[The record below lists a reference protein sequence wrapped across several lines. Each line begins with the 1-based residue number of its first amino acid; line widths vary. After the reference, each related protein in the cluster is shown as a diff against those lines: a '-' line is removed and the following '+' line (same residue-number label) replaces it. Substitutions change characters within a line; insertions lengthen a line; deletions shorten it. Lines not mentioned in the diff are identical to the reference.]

1 MTPLLRIKSA
11 VIERIIIE
19 TLVIGGVYALL
30 AIGFSLIF
38 GNARVINL
46 AHTGFF
52 MLAAYGLWYFMR
64 QLGIDV
70 AWAILITVPAVT
82 LLGILAYRYLLNSI
96 REHHAAVLLMTIALA
111 MVFQELMT
119 ALFTNNYWAI
129 PALIPG
135 FTELLG
141 VRVLNQQLL
150 TLGIVV
156 VVIVIVWLILA
167 KTKLGIALRATAQD
181 AEVANLMGIS
191 VPRTLMITMGIATAL
206 AAIAAVAVAPIWT
219 IYPAMWTPPLVMI
232 MVVVVLGGLGS
243 IKGAIIGAFVIAL
256 VEVSVATLMPS
267 YSYLKVVFAILAMV
281 IVLSVRPGG
290 LFGIMFEEE
299 RL

>member
-1 MTPLLRIKSA
+1 M
-11 VIERIIIE
+11 IERIIII
-19 TLVIGGVYALL
+19 TLVTGGVYALL

-52 MLAAYGLWYFMR
+52 MLAAYGLWYFIR
-64 QLGIDV
+64 QLGIDT

-82 LLGILAYRYLLNSI
+82 ALGVLAYRYLINTI

-111 MVFQELMT
+111 MVFQELMEWIFSS
-119 ALFTNNYWAI
+119 LYWSV

-135 FTELLG
+135 FTEILG
-141 VRVLNQQLL
+141 VRVLNQHLL
-150 TLGIVV
+150 TLGIVA
-156 VVIVIVWLILA
+156 VVIVVVWLILA

-191 VPRTLMITMGIATAL
+191 VPRTLMVTMGIATAL

-219 IYPAMWTPPLVMI
+219 IYPGMWTPPLVMV
-232 MVVVVLGGLGS
+232 MVIVVLGGLGS
-243 IKGAIIGAFVIAL
+243 IKGAIIGAFIIAL
-256 VEVSVATLMPS
+256 VEVLVSTLMPN
-267 YSYLKVVFAILAMV
+267 YAYLKVVFAILAMV

-290 LFGIMFEEE
+290 LFGVIFEEE

>member
-1 MTPLLRIKSA
+1 M
-11 VIERIIIE
+11 IERIIIL
-19 TLVIGGVYALL
+19 TLVTGGIYALL

-52 MLAAYGLWYFMR
+52 MLTAYGLWYFMR
-64 QLGIDV
+64 RLGIDV

-82 LLGILAYRYLLNSI
+82 LLGILAYRYLINPI
-96 REHHAAVLLMTIALA
+96 REHLAAVLLMTIALA

-119 ALFTNNYWAI
+119 ALFSNNYWAI
-129 PALIPG
+129 PPLIPG
-135 FTELLG
+135 FTEILG
-141 VRVLNQQLL
+141 VRVLNQHLL

-206 AAIAAVAVAPIWT
+206 AALAAVAVAPIWT

-243 IKGAIIGAFVIAL
+243 IKGAIIGAFIIAL
-256 VEVSVATLMPS
+256 VEVSVSTLMPT
-267 YSYLKVVFAILAMV
+267 YAYLKVVFAILAMV

>member
-1 MTPLLRIKSA
+1 M
-11 VIERIIIE
+11 IERIIIL
-19 TLVIGGVYALL
+19 TLVTGGIYALL

-64 QLGIDV
+64 RLGIDTV
-70 AWAILITVPAVT
+70 WAILITVPAVT
-82 LLGILAYRYLLNSI
+82 ALGILAYRYLINSI

-111 MVFQELMT
+111 MVFQELMQ
-119 ALFTNNYWAI
+119 AIFSSLYWAI
-129 PALIPG
+129 PPLIAG
-135 FTELLG
+135 FTEILG
-141 VRVLNQQLL
+141 VRVLNQHLL

-206 AAIAAVAVAPIWT
+206 AALAAVAVAPIWT
-219 IYPAMWTPPLVMI
+219 IYPGMWTPPLVMI

-243 IKGAIIGAFVIAL
+243 IKGAIIGAFIIAL
-256 VEVSVATLMPS
+256 VEVSVSTLMPS
-267 YSYLKVVFAILAMV
+267 YAYLKVVFAILAMV

-290 LFGIMFEEE
+290 LFGVVFEEE

>member
-1 MTPLLRIKSA
+1 M
-11 VIERIIIE
+11 IERIIIM
-19 TLVIGGVYALL
+19 TLVTGGVYALL

-64 QLGIDV
+64 RLGIDT
-70 AWAILITVPAVT
+70 AWAILITVPSVT
-82 LLGILAYRYLLNSI
+82 LLGILAYRYLINTI

-111 MVFQELMT
+111 MVFQELMEWIFSS
-119 ALFTNNYWAI
+119 LYWAV

-135 FTELLG
+135 FTEILG
-141 VRVLNQQLL
+141 VRVLNQHLL
-150 TLGIVV
+150 TLGIVA
-156 VVIVIVWLILA
+156 VVIVVVWLILA

-219 IYPAMWTPPLVMI
+219 IYPAMWTPPLVMV

-243 IKGAIIGAFVIAL
+243 IKGAIIGAFIIAL
-256 VEVSVATLMPS
+256 VEVLVSTLMPS
-267 YSYLKVVFAILAMV
+267 YAYLKVVFAILAMV

-290 LFGIMFEEE
+290 LFGVIFEEE

>member
-1 MTPLLRIKSA
+1 M
-11 VIERIIIE
+11 IERIIIG
-19 TLVIGGVYALL
+19 TLVTGGVYALL

-52 MLAAYGLWYFMR
+52 MMAAYGSWYFMR
-64 QLGIDV
+64 RLGLDV

-111 MVFQELMT
+111 MAFQELMQSI
-119 ALFTNNYWAI
+119 FTNNYWAI
-129 PALIPG
+129 PSLIPG
-135 FTELLG
+135 FTEILG
-141 VRVLNQQLL
+141 VRVTNQHLL
-150 TLGIVV
+150 TLGIVAM
-156 VVIVIVWLILA
+156 VIVIVWLILA

-219 IYPAMWTPPLVMI
+219 IYPTMWTPPLVMI

-243 IKGAIIGAFVIAL
+243 IKGAIIGAFIIAL
-256 VEVSVATLMPS
+256 VEVSVASLMPS

-290 LFGIMFEEE
+290 LFGVMFEEE

>member
-1 MTPLLRIKSA
+1 M
-11 VIERIIIE
+11 
-19 TLVIGGVYALL
+19 TLVTGGVYALL

-64 QLGIDV
+64 QLGIDTG
-70 AWAILITVPAVT
+70 WAILITVPAVT
-82 LLGILAYRYLLNSI
+82 ALGILAYRYLINTI
-96 REHHAAVLLMTIALA
+96 REHHADVLLMTIALA
-111 MVFQELMT
+111 MVFQELMEWIFSS
-119 ALFTNNYWAI
+119 LYWAV

-135 FTELLG
+135 FTEIPG
-141 VRVLNQQLL
+141 VRVLNQHLL
-150 TLGIVV
+150 TLGIVAVIIV
-156 VVIVIVWLILA
+156 VVWLILA

-219 IYPAMWTPPLVMI
+219 IHPSMWTPPLVMV
-232 MVVVVLGGLGS
+232 MVIVVLGGLGS
-243 IKGAIIGAFVIAL
+243 IKGAIIGAFIIAL
-256 VEVSVATLMPS
+256 VEVLVSTLMPS
-267 YSYLKVVFAILAMV
+267 YAYLKVVFAILAMV

-290 LFGIMFEEE
+290 LFGVIFEEE

>member
-1 MTPLLRIKSA
+1 M
-11 VIERIIIE
+11 IERIIIL
-19 TLVIGGVYALL
+19 TLVTGGIYALL

-52 MLAAYGLWYFMR
+52 MLTAYGLWYFMR
-64 QLGIDV
+64 RLGIDV

-82 LLGILAYRYLLNSI
+82 LLGILAYRYLINPI
-96 REHHAAVLLMTIALA
+96 REHLAAVLLMTIALA

-119 ALFTNNYWAI
+119 ALFSNNYWAI
-129 PALIPG
+129 PPLIPG
-135 FTELLG
+135 FTEILG
-141 VRVLNQQLL
+141 VRVLNQHLL

-243 IKGAIIGAFVIAL
+243 IKGAIIGAFIIAL
-256 VEVSVATLMPS
+256 VEVSVSTLLPT
-267 YSYLKVVFAILAMV
+267 YAYLKVVFAILAMV